1 MNHKVDER
9 LALIQDGVFDV
20 ESIDGMMEDVQDR
33 VSAYEEQ
40 LEEIITTAMNVNVVN
55 ETIKKEIDELTKLV
69 DNLRGY
75 EKLISQLRKKVRE
88 VSDFLWS

>member
-75 EKLISQLRKKVRE
+75 EKLIDQLRKKVRE